1 MRVSTHSVKR
11 SLTVIG
17 VLVASVVTSAV
28 AQQPLVTPNY
38 YLFQLPALSAGQ
50 ELSGELTTDDG
61 QNFKDGSRLDMY
73 GLVVR
78 QGETVTLRV
87 VSPAFEPV
95 LSVFDPT
102 GALVAYNDFGESFG
116 DVSTSFVAGSSG
128 RHVVVVSGWSDY
140 DLGEYVLSTGRATG
154 GPEAASSVELPASIE
169 SAITSEM
176 APAPGAFGGGAEY
189 FSFEITEEL
198 LFLANM
204 VSFDLDP
211 VLTLYDQDG
220 NIIATNDDDG
230 FTTDSLLVALLAPG
244 SYVLAAST
252 YYAGESGEYSLTLET
267 YYRR

>member
-1 MRVSTHSVKR
+1 
-11 SLTVIG
+11 G

-87 VSPAFEPV
+87 VSSAFEPV

-116 DVSTSFVAGSSG
+116 DVSTS
-128 RHVVVVSGWSDY
+128 
-140 DLGEYVLSTGRATG
+140 YVDRKT
-154 GPEAASSVELPASIE
+154 
-169 SAITSEM
+169 
-176 APAPGAFGGGAEY
+176 
-189 FSFEITEEL
+189 
-198 LFLANM
+198 
-204 VSFDLDP
+204 
-211 VLTLYDQDG
+211 
-220 NIIATNDDDG
+220 
-230 FTTDSLLVALLAPG
+230 
-244 SYVLAAST
+244 
-252 YYAGESGEYSLTLET
+252 
-267 YYRR
+267 